1 MPVPH
6 PDVVAAALQTESADF
21 ASIRRSYIGNN
32 PAHHDVL
39 DALAVRARYGTD
51 LLSEESSA
59 FVNLGFVATLAAA
72 IFEFPSHIITE
83 KRFNGS
89 KEKSTTILKISLQ
102 ASLSTHRSVV
112 LGENLSIRG
121 DEDGFWKCQSFAVL
135 GQNMCCIS
143 LSSSAF
149 LSCRDHTTKP
159 RSQAIHND
167 LFQHIPKAD
176 AIYPL
181 CRATPCRDTEDLQPV
196 FPIPNSSI

>member
-1 MPVPH
+1 MTTTIFIISQLGPKLFLSRLLHLALALGACMPVPH

-39 DALAVRARYGTD
+39 DALAVWARYGTD

-83 KRFNGS
+83 KRFYGS

-112 LGENLSIRG
+112 LWRE
-121 DEDGFWKCQSFAVL
+121 SFHQ
-135 GQNMCCIS
+135 G
-143 LSSSAF
+143 
-149 LSCRDHTTKP
+149 
-159 RSQAIHND
+159 
-167 LFQHIPKAD
+167 
-176 AIYPL
+176 
-181 CRATPCRDTEDLQPV
+181 
-196 FPIPNSSI
+196 